1 MGSRSRGIRYPGTE
15 IALER
20 DSLQAMPLRLT
31 RSQLVAAAGGVAL
44 LAGVGVAMSPLGNWL
59 EARLGSAPVAME
71 SEAIAIP
78 EDSPLLPLLP
88 LGASD
93 RQTALTQLA
102 ETASGLDRQRA
113 RYLLAAD
120 AIAANR
126 GADALPWLEN
136 LEADYPV
143 LAPQIL
149 VLRAQAY
156 EQAGQGDRAIA
167 TWQTL
172 LDQHPNDAAVAEAL
186 YALGRQDGRHWERMI
201 AANAPGDAAAN
212 SSGNAP
218 AGPNPLQRHPRTIQ
232 LAKELLQKNPQRPDL
247 LSLIVRNAP
256 DDPNVG
262 TYLVRLEKGF
272 TAQATPEDWQ
282 AIALVY
288 WRKWQYENAA
298 KAYAKAPPTPLHR
311 FRAGR
316 GFQLAGKRPEAIAAY
331 RTLIQAFPEA
341 PETGTALVNLAI
353 LLPPTEA
360 IAPLDQAIAR
370 FPDEAPRAL
379 LRKATILDGLNSA
392 ASASQVRQTLLSQ
405 HPTSEAAA
413 ELRWELAEAAAQAK
427 NLAEAQNQAAA
438 IAQNAIQTDLGPR
451 ATYWAG
457 KWAIANGQAET
468 AQTLYRQLLRDR
480 PGTYYAW
487 RAATQLG
494 LPVGDFTTVR
504 SLQPE
509 VIPTP
514 PRDRL
519 PAGSDLLQELYLLH
533 QDRAAWERWQVELV
547 NKAEPTVA
555 EQFTDGLMRLG
566 VGDNLQGIFMLSNL
580 AWRDDPGDRA
590 AFDELQKRDAYWQA
604 LYPFPYQ
611 DLVVKWSTQRN
622 LNPMLVT
629 ALMRQESRFEREIV
643 SVAGAVGL
651 MQVMPATGK
660 WVAPQAGID
669 TYDLNNPDDN
679 IALGTWFL
687 DYTHREYD
695 GNSMF
700 AIASYNAG
708 PGNVSQWIRRFG
720 TADLD
725 AFVEAI
731 PFGETRG
738 YVESVFENYWN
749 YLRLYNPETAR
760 LLDGDGR

>member
-1 MGSRSRGIRYPGTE
+1 
-15 IALER
+15 
-20 DSLQAMPLRLT
+20 MPLRLT
-31 RSQLVAAAGGVAL
+31 RSQLVAAVGGVAL
-44 LAGVGVAMSPLGNWL
+44 LAGVGLAVSPLGGWL
-59 EARLGSAPVAME
+59 EARLGMAPTAME
-71 SEAIAIP
+71 SGAIAIP
-78 EDSPLLPLLP
+78 ENSPLLPLLTQ
-88 LGASD
+88 GAGD
-93 RQTALTQLA
+93 RQAALTQLA
-102 ETASGLDRQRA
+102 ETASGLDRHRA

-126 GADALPWLEN
+126 GTDALPWLEN
-136 LEADYPV
+136 LETDYPV

-149 VLRAQAY
+149 VLRAQAQT
-156 EQAGQGDRAIA
+156 QAGQGDRAIA

-172 LDQHPNDAAVAEAL
+172 LEQHPTDPAAAEAH
-186 YALGRQDGRHWERMI
+186 YALGRQDGSHWERMI
-201 AANAPGDAAAN
+201 AANDAQ
-212 SSGNAP
+212 
-218 AGPNPLQRHPRTIQ
+218 AGPNPLQRHPRTVQ
-232 LAKELLQKNPQRPDL
+232 LAKELLDKNPQRPDL
-247 LSLIVRNAP
+247 LSLIVRHAP

-272 TAQATPEDWQ
+272 TQQVTPEDWQ

-311 FRAGR
+311 FRTGR

-341 PETGTALVNLAI
+341 PETGTALVNLAA

-405 HPTSEAAA
+405 HPATEAAA
-413 ELRWELAEAAAQAK
+413 ELRWSLAEAAAKAK

-457 KWAIANGQAET
+457 KWATANGQGET

-509 VIPTP
+509 VIPPTA
-514 PRDRL
+514 RDRL
-519 PAGSDLLQELYLLH
+519 PAGSEILQELYLLH

-580 AWRDDPGDRA
+580 AWRKDPRDRA
-590 AFDELQKRDAYWQA
+590 AFDELQQRDAYWQA

-660 WVAPQAGID
+660 WVAPQAGIA

-749 YLRLYNPETAR
+749 YLRLYNPETTR
-760 LLDGDGR
+760 LLNGDGR

>member
-1 MGSRSRGIRYPGTE
+1 
-15 IALER
+15 
-20 DSLQAMPLRLT
+20 MPLRLT

-44 LAGVGVAMSPLGNWL
+44 LAGVGLAVSPLGDWL
-59 EARLGSAPVAME
+59 ETRLGTAPTAME
-71 SEAIAIP
+71 SGAIAIP
-78 EDSPLLPLLP
+78 ENSPLLPLLSQ
-88 LGASD
+88 GAGD
-93 RQTALTQLA
+93 RQAALTQLA
-102 ETASGLDRQRA
+102 ETASGLDRHRA

-120 AIAANR
+120 AIAADR

-136 LEADYPV
+136 LEADYSV

-172 LDQHPNDAAVAEAL
+172 LEQHPTDAAAAEAH
-186 YALGRQDGRHWERMI
+186 YALGRQDGSHWERMI
-201 AANAPGDAAAN
+201 AANDAQA
-212 SSGNAP
+212 S
-218 AGPNPLQRHPRTIQ
+218 PNLLRGHPRTVQ
-232 LAKELLQKNPQRPDL
+232 LAKELLEKNPQRPDL
-247 LSLIVRNAP
+247 LSLIVRHAP

-272 TAQATPEDWQ
+272 TAQVTPEDWR

-298 KAYAKAPPTPLHR
+298 RAYAKAPPTPLHR

-341 PETGTALVNLAI
+341 PETGTALVNLAA
-353 LLPPTEA
+353 LLPPADA

-379 LRKATILDGLNSA
+379 LRKATILDRLNSA
-392 ASASQVRQTLLSQ
+392 ASASQVRQTLLRQ
-405 HPTSEAAA
+405 HPASEAAA
-413 ELRWELAEAAAQAK
+413 ELRWELAEAAAEAN

-451 ATYWAG
+451 ATYWAA
-457 KWAIANGQAET
+457 KWATANGQGET

-480 PGTYYAW
+480 GGTYYAW

-504 SLQPE
+504 SLQPQ
-509 VIPTP
+509 VIPPP

-533 QDRAAWERWQVELV
+533 QDQAAWDRWQVELV

-555 EQFTDGLMRLG
+555 EQCTDGLMRLG

-580 AWRDDPGDRA
+580 AWRKDPRDRA
-590 AFDELQKRDAYWQA
+590 AFEELQQRDAYWQA

-611 DLVVKWSTQRN
+611 DLVVKWSTERN
-622 LNPMLVT
+622 LNPLLVT

-651 MQVMPATGK
+651 MQVMPATGQ
-660 WVAPQAGID
+660 WVAPQAGIA

-760 LLDGDGR
+760 LLDGQGQ